1 VIKVDRSVGAT
12 SWVSPRKIALG
23 EGKGGSQVLTISNA
37 GLAPVTY
44 HLTSSTSIS
53 PYPNSSAWPSSFGFD
68 ALEETVS
75 FSSSTVTVQPGSSA
89 TVNVSVALD
98 PTTPEGEL
106 YGGFV
111 QLTPTN
117 GGNALTVPF
126 AGYMGDYQHQQVLSP
141 TASGYPWLA
150 RPTGTTFTRITAP
163 GQVFTLTGTDFP
175 TLVFHLNIPARQF
188 NVQVENAD
196 GSFVHPAFNYADKE
210 SFLPRNSTATSF
222 FTLTWDGTRAQD
234 NGNDKRKTLPNGTY
248 KLKMSVLKPLGDPAN
263 DADWET
269 FTSPAFT
276 IARP

>member
-1 VIKVDRSVGAT
+1 
-12 SWVSPRKIALG
+12 
-23 EGKGGSQVLTISNA
+23 
-37 GLAPVTY
+37 
-44 HLTSSTSIS
+44 
-53 PYPNSSAWPSSFGFD
+53 
-68 ALEETVS
+68 
-75 FSSSTVTVQPGSSA
+75 
-89 TVNVSVALD
+89 
-98 PTTPEGEL
+98 
-106 YGGFV
+106 
-111 QLTPTN
+111 
-117 GGNALTVPF
+117 
-126 AGYMGDYQHQQVLSP
+126 
-141 TASGYPWLA
+141 
-150 RPTGTTFTRITAP
+150 
-163 GQVFTLTGTDFP
+163 VFTLTGADFP